1 MLNDFEAEQAI
12 LGSCLT
18 SDRALDT
25 VLSSKIIPEWFY
37 DEKHQHIFRAI
48 RKAQKSDIVLIK
60 TALEKEGKLKE
71 VTLYYLTALMESALP
86 STVNEHIK
94 RVNERYISRFVYE
107 LCVNTKSDLE
117 NGTFSNEAIDR
128 IETELMVI
136 SDNRTTKPEAYDDIK
151 FKAFEYLDEIE
162 SGRSP
167 GIMSGID
174 QLDELTAGFHGGELI
189 IIAARPGHGKTSF
202 ALNTSMRARTP
213 MLFFSL
219 EMQKKSL
226 ATRIIVSSSQVDAHK
241 ARSGNLNKDDWKEI
255 NAALGNEYPI
265 YIDDGVNLNI
275 SEIRAKSKRFIKSKK
290 IKMIVVDYIQ
300 LLSSGKKHES
310 RRVEV
315 GFLSRSLKRL
325 ALELDIPV
333 VVLSQLNRANT
344 TRHDKTPQLSD
355 LRESGDLEQDADV
368 VMFIHQDWMYNYDR
382 KEEDKARDDVAEIIV
397 AKQRNGALGK
407 FDVQWDGSTMTFS
420 NRDFDYGN

>member
-18 SDRALDT
+18 SNSALNT

-60 TALEKEGKLKE
+60 TALENAGHLKD
-71 VTLYYLTALMESALP
+71 VTLHYLTALMDSALP
-86 STVNEHIK
+86 STVNEHIR
-94 RVNERYISRFVYE
+94 RVNERYVARFVHE
-107 LCVNTKSDLE
+107 LCVNTTSDLE
-117 NGTFSNEAIDR
+117 SGTFSNVAIDSL
-128 IETELMVI
+128 ETELMVV
-136 SDNRTTKPEAYDDIK
+136 SDNRTTKPEAYDDLK
-151 FKAFEYLDEIE
+151 FEAYKHLDEIE
-162 SGRSP
+162 SGMSP
-167 GIMSGID
+167 GIMSGIEK
-174 QLDELTAGFHGGELI
+174 LDELTAGFHGGELI
-189 IIAARPGHGKTSF
+189 IIAARPGHGKSAF
-202 ALNTSMRARTP
+202 ALNTSMRANEP
-213 MLFFSL
+213 VLFFSL

-226 ATRIIVSSSQVDAHK
+226 ATRIIVSSSKVNAHR
-241 ARSGNLNKDDWKEI
+241 ARSGNLNRKDWI
-255 NAALGNEYPI
+255 ALNSALSNEYQI
-265 YIDDGVNLNI
+265 YIDDGTNLNI
-275 SEIRAKSKRFIKSKK
+275 SEIRAKSKRFINSKK

-300 LLSSGKKHES
+300 LLASGKKHES

-344 TRHDKTPQLSD
+344 TRNDKTPQLSD

-382 KEEDKARDDVAEIIV
+382 KDEEKTNEDIAEIIV

-407 FDVQWDGSTMTFS
+407 FDVEWDGSTMTFN
-420 NRDFDYGN
+420 NRDFDYGK

>member
-1 MLNDFEAEQAI
+1 
-12 LGSCLT
+12 
-18 SDRALDT
+18 
-25 VLSSKIIPEWFY
+25 V
-37 DEKHQHIFRAI
+37 
-48 RKAQKSDIVLIK
+48 K
-60 TALEKEGKLKE
+60 TALENAGHLKD
-71 VTLYYLTALMESALP
+71 VTVYYLTGLMESALP
-86 STVNEHIK
+86 STVHEHIN
-94 RVNERYISRFVYE
+94 RVNERYIARFVYE
-107 LCVNTKSDLE
+107 LCVNTKKDLE
-117 NGTFSNEAIDR
+117 TGTFSNEAIDR
-128 IETELMVI
+128 IETELMIV
-136 SDNRTTKPEAYDDIK
+136 SDNRTTKPEAYDDLK
-151 FKAFEYLDEIE
+151 FEAFEHLDEIE
-162 SGRSP
+162 AGLSP

-174 QLDELTAGFHGGELI
+174 ELDELTAGFHGGELI

-202 ALNTSMRARTP
+202 ALNASMRAREP
-213 MLFFSL
+213 ILFFSL
-219 EMQKKSL
+219 EMQKKAL
-226 ATRIIVSSSQVDAHK
+226 ATRIIVSSSKVNAHR
-241 ARSGNLNKDDWKEI
+241 ARSGNLSREDWGSI
-255 NAALGNEYPI
+255 NSALVNEYPI

-275 SEIRAKSKRFIKSKK
+275 LEIRAKSKRFIGSKK

-382 KEEDKARDDVAEIIV
+382 KDEDKSREDVAEIIV

-407 FDVQWDGSTMTFS
+407 FEVRWDGSTMTFD

>member
-1 MLNDFEAEQAI
+1 MINDFEAEQAI

-18 SDRALDT
+18 SGRALNT

-60 TALEKEGKLKE
+60 TALENAGKLKE
-71 VTLYYLTALMESALP
+71 VTLHYLTALMDSALP

-94 RVNERYISRFVYE
+94 RVNERYIARFVYE

-117 NGTFSNEAIDR
+117 KGTFSNEAIDR

-136 SDNRTTKPEAYDDIK
+136 SDNRTTKPEAYDDVK
-151 FKAFEYLDEIE
+151 FEAFDYLGKVEA
-162 SGRSP
+162 GLAP

-174 QLDELTAGFHGGELI
+174 ELDKLTAGFHGGELI

-219 EMQKKSL
+219 EMQKKAL

-241 ARSGNLNKDDWKEI
+241 ARSGHLDKDDWKEI

-275 SEIRAKSKRFIKSKK
+275 SEIRAKSKRFIGSKK

-333 VVLSQLNRANT
+333 IVLSQLNRANT

-382 KEEDKARDDVAEIIV
+382 KDEDKSREDVAEIIV

-407 FDVQWDGSTMTFS
+407 FDVEWDGATMTFS